1 MQNSKKDA
9 KIYVIDNGSNDNSV
23 NFLKSSF
30 TEINVIELTNNLGFA
45 GGYNEG
51 LKKIDSKYF
60 IIVNSDIEVTPNWIS
75 PLVKILENNSN
86 ISAVQPKIL
95 SHKNKGQ
102 FEYAG
107 AAGGFIDRLG
117 YPFCRGRVFDHL
129 ELDNG
134 QYDKHSE
141 IFWSSGACMA
151 IKAKDF
157 NNVGGFDEDFFAHME
172 EIDLCWRLK
181 NLGKSIFYT
190 GESIVYHVGGGTLKY
205 NAPRKTYLNYRNN
218 LWMIHKNYKSNL
230 PLFLFILLRM
240 ILDQISGIKLI
251 LSGNFNGYFSILK
264 AHFHYLFTLRK
275 TQAKRVKLSKKHFKS
290 LSGYYNNSTIWDYF
304 FLGKKE
310 FSKIFIS
317 SQK

>member
-1 MQNSKKDA
+1 VQNSKKDA

-30 TEINVIELTNNLGFA
+30 TELNIIELPENLGFA

-95 SHKNKGQ
+95 SHKNKRQ

-117 YPFCRGRVFDHL
+117 YPFCRGRIFDHL

-157 NNVGGFDEDFFAHME
+157 NNVVALM
-172 EIDLCWRLK
+172 
-181 NLGKSIFYT
+181 
-190 GESIVYHVGGGTLKY
+190 
-205 NAPRKTYLNYRNN
+205 
-218 LWMIHKNYKSNL
+218 
-230 PLFLFILLRM
+230 
-240 ILDQISGIKLI
+240 
-251 LSGNFNGYFSILK
+251 
-264 AHFHYLFTLRK
+264 
-275 TQAKRVKLSKKHFKS
+275 
-290 LSGYYNNSTIWDYF
+290 
-304 FLGKKE
+304 
-310 FSKIFIS
+310 KIFCTYGRN
-317 SQK
+317 

>member
-1 MQNSKKDA
+1 M
-9 KIYVIDNGSNDNSV
+9 
-23 NFLKSSF
+23 
-30 TEINVIELTNNLGFA
+30 
-45 GGYNEG
+45 
-51 LKKIDSKYF
+51 
-60 IIVNSDIEVTPNWIS
+60 
-75 PLVKILENNSN
+75 VKILENNSN

-95 SHKNKGQ
+95 SHKNKRQ

-107 AAGGFIDRLG
+107 AAGGFIDFLG
-117 YPFCRGRVFDHL
+117 YPFCRGRIFDHL

-134 QYDKHSE
+134 QYNKYSE

-151 IKAKDF
+151 IKAEDF
-157 NNVGGFDEDFFAHME
+157 NNAGGFDEDFFAHME

-181 NLGKSIFYT
+181 NIGKSIFYSS
-190 GESIVYHVGGGTLKY
+190 ESVVYHVGGGTLKY
-205 NAPRKTYLNYRNN
+205 NSPRKTYLNYRNN
-218 LWMIHKNYKSNL
+218 LWMIHKNYKSNF

-251 LSGNFNGYFSILK
+251 LSGNSSGYFSILK
-264 AHFHYLFTLRK
+264 AHFYYLFTLRK

-317 SQK
+317 IQK